1 MSVSVNLRLAE
12 GLVKLIDDKVNI
24 GLYKSR
30 AQFCEIAI
38 HHYIEELGFINE
50 VNQK

>member
-12 GLVKLIDDKVNI
+12 GVIKRIDGAVKT

-30 AQFCEIAI
+30 AQFCELAV
-38 HHYIEELGFINE
+38 YKAIEELD
-50 VNQK
+50 KSRY